1 MCWGYMQ
8 NGAVEVTPYS
18 VNRNSPRRR
27 VWKYVLICLRYT
39 VFLVFNVEIYL

>member
-1 MCWGYMQ
+1 MTLIAARLKKIRMCWGYMQ

-27 VWKYVLICLRYT
+27 V
-39 VFLVFNVEIYL
+39 